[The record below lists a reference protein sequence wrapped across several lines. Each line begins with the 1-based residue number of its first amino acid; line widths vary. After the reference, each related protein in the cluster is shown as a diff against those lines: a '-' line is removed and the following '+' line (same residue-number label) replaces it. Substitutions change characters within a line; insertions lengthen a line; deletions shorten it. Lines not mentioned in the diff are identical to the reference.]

1 MISNTTHTN
10 EVDWE
15 RRACPNSTCAA
26 EPWFVKQIPAFLD
39 LWWVATDP
47 QVTRAMVA
55 APTPTCPRCGKTL
68 SSTVNLD
75 QL

>member
-1 MISNTTHTN
+1 
-10 EVDWE
+10 
-15 RRACPNSTCAA
+15 
-26 EPWFVKQIPAFLD
+26 VKQIPAFFD